1 MTNRR
6 RSNGILEQSRMA
18 EPKRPLELY
27 GMRTSAPAPV
37 PDTDQCPFRE
47 ARCVKQRKSD
57 SSKTIG
63 TCIVG
68 AEGKPQLICPVRM
81 RETDQVFTDVT
92 YLLDGEIAEVMV
104 IPEIKLGTL
113 GNVDFLVV
121 GLDRRGG
128 VVDFLG
134 LELQTNDTTGS
145 GPLYDARNDFFAGR
159 LKPSYKYGLNWKMS
173 AKLVLKQT
181 LDKSAVFMSWQ
192 KRYVWAMQDT
202 LLDRMRGYADL
213 SGFAQANPASHGV
226 FFHAYEVIPGG
237 HRYKLRL
244 KERVG
249 TDLEGVAQANAAPLT
264 IKDEILDRLQ
274 LLLHEQT
281 ARQTRGFRFGVSD

>member
-1 MTNRR
+1 
-6 RSNGILEQSRMA
+6 MA

-27 GMRTSAPAPV
+27 GMRTSLPAPV
-37 PDTDQCPFRE
+37 PDTDQCPFRG
-47 ARCVKQRKSD
+47 AKCVKQRKSD

-68 AEGKPQLICPVRM
+68 ADGKPQLICPFRM
-81 RETDQVFTDVT
+81 RETNQVFIDVT
-92 YLLDGEIAEVMV
+92 YLLTGDIAEVMV
-104 IPEIKLGTL
+104 IPEIKLGQL

-121 GLDRRGG
+121 GLDHTGN

-145 GPLYDARNDFFAGR
+145 GPLYDARNDFFAGV
-159 LKPSYKYGLNWKMS
+159 LKPSYKYGLNWKMT

-202 LLDRMRGYADL
+202 LLDRMRGYADM
-213 SGFAQANPASHGV
+213 SGFSQANPARHEV
-226 FFHAYEVIPGG
+226 FFHAYEVIPGE
-237 HRYKLRL
+237 HRYQLRL

-249 TDLEGVAQANAAPLT
+249 ADLEGVAQANAAPLT
-264 IKDEILDRLQ
+264 IKDEILDGLQ
-274 LLLHEQT
+274 LLLREQT
-281 ARQTRGFRFGVSD
+281 KQQTRGFRFGVSG